1 MFDRQERAKSESLS
15 VVPPLDKS
23 GFHPGVSRAMRQSMK
38 IRLAQSAD
46 EIRMA
51 QRLRYHVFHDEYG
64 APLQGQRGLDAD
76 RFDPVSQHLLVIDP
90 QASAKVDFALEDGAL
105 VGTYRL
111 ISQTNAQSLGGFYS
125 QSEFDLGPLLERKR
139 QLRFLELGRS
149 CVLKQAR
156 GTAVIELLWQGIWD
170 YVRQNRIDVMLGCAS
185 FEGTDP
191 QAHAAALSFLAQ
203 HATAEGEWLVR
214 AKPERIQ
221 EMNRLP
227 PGGYDVKRAAVN
239 LPPLIKGY
247 WRLGCRFGEGCV
259 IDADFNSVDVLVVL
273 PVSFINPRYFAHF
286 GSPA

>member
-1 MFDRQERAKSESLS
+1 MPESLS
-15 VVPPLDKS
+15 TLSPLAKS
-23 GFHPGVSRAMRQSMK
+23 GFHPGVSRAMRQAMK

-51 QRLRYHVFHDEYG
+51 QRLRYHVFHEEYG
-64 APLQGQRGLDAD
+64 ARLQGQHGLDAD
-76 RFDPVSQHLLVIDP
+76 RFDPASEHLLVIDAEAP
-90 QASAKVDFALEDGAL
+90 IKADFALEDGAL

-111 ISQTNAQSLGGFYS
+111 ISQAKAQTLGGFYS
-125 QSEFDLGPLLERKR
+125 QSEFDLAPLLDRKR

-170 YVRQNRIDVMLGCAS
+170 YVRQNHIDVMLGCAS

-203 HATAEGEWLVR
+203 HATAEGDWHVR
-214 AKPERIQ
+214 AKRERFQ
-221 EMNRLP
+221 EMNLLP
-227 PGGYDVKRAAVN
+227 LGSYDVRRAAVN

-247 WRLGCRFGEGCV
+247 WRLGCRFGQGCV

-273 PVSFINPRYFAHF
+273 PVSFINPRYFARF
-286 GSPA
+286 GAPT